1 MKRKGKSCF
10 SYLINA
16 AIHFTQK
23 VDAQMMKSGG
33 RVLGDASSNYSVLC
47 DSGGIT
53 GAGSSACWTTSTMC
67 CGGYTASISPLQHFP
82 TTRALTLDEIEFYRE
97 KCAGG
102 SYRGRNQ

>member
-1 MKRKGKSCF
+1 MNRKGKSCF

-16 AIHFTQK
+16 AIHFTQE
-23 VDAQMMKSGG
+23 VDARMMKSE
-33 RVLGDASSNYSVLC
+33 RIPRC
-47 DSGGIT
+47 DSSGIT
-53 GAGSSACWTTSTMC
+53 GAGSSACWSTSSMC
-67 CGGYTASISPLQHFP
+67 YGGYTASISPLQYFP